1 MLLMR
6 DISMMLHDLRV
17 KQFKRVSPTHIGLIL
32 RTSLITMTIL
42 LGQKIN
48 KNSLTI

>member
-17 KQFKRVSPTHIGLIL
+17 KQFKRVSPTHIIL